1 MGKEMVKCLS
11 AVATPA
17 YLPLRL
23 CSEAAYLPP
32 CNCVMKRHAN
42 PLAACVDSG
51 ENKMYTTGQVSE
63 DVSGERQGQDSKTQ
77 LSRSESGSRAS
88 DGGDPSVVSARVVL
102 SGTLC
107 VSAPADQL
115 PTKDFKIRA
124 SSVIV
129 AADAVSAKLGW
140 SHNHLTRRKAQ

>member
-1 MGKEMVKCLS
+1 
-11 AVATPA
+11 
-17 YLPLRL
+17 
-23 CSEAAYLPP
+23 
-32 CNCVMKRHAN
+32 MKRHAN

-51 ENKMYTTGQVSE
+51 ENKMYTMARISE

-77 LSRSESGSRAS
+77 LSRSESGLHAS
-88 DGGDPSVVSARVVL
+88 DGGDASGVSARAVL

-115 PTKDFKIRA
+115 PTKDFKSRA
-124 SSVIV
+124 SSVIS

-140 SHNHLTRRKAQ
+140 SHSYLTRRKAQ

>member
-51 ENKMYTTGQVSE
+51 ENKMYTMGRFQKMCQVNGK
-63 DVSGERQGQDSKTQ
+63 DKTAKRNYHAPNLDRRLQ
-77 LSRSESGSRAS
+77 MVETLPSFPHGLFCRGRSASPRRRTSCRRRTSRSGHR
-88 DGGDPSVVSARVVL
+88 L
-102 SGTLC
+102 S
-107 VSAPADQL
+107 
-115 PTKDFKIRA
+115 
-124 SSVIV
+124 SSP
-129 AADAVSAKLGW
+129 LM
-140 SHNHLTRRKAQ
+140 R